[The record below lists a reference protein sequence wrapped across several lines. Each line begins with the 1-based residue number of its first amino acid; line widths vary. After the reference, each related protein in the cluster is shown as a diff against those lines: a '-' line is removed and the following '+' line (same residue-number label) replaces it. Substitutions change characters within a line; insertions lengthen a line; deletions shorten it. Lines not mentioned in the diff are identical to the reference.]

1 MGAQSLLFLVMGTM
15 AWTGLRADVD
25 QLQKDQIT
33 AERVARIE
41 EKVDTLIENQKELKT
56 GTNQLRDLIIAGD
69 RRDKLERDAK

>member
-1 MGAQSLLFLVMGTM
+1 MLFLVMGTM